1 MVNEHKYTIFRRKS
15 TLKTSKVLQQAFY
28 IFLAYRVL
36 AMYFIIG
43 QGELV
48 C

>member
-1 MVNEHKYTIFRRKS
+1 MVNKHKYTIFCRKLN
-15 TLKTSKVLQQAFY
+15 LKTSKVLQQAFY
-28 IFLAYRVL
+28 IFLAYGVL
-36 AMYFIIG
+36 AMHFIIG

>member
-1 MVNEHKYTIFRRKS
+1 MS
-15 TLKTSKVLQQAFY
+15 TNILFFIKKLSRKTSKVLQQAFY
-28 IFLAYRVL
+28 IFLAYGVL